1 MFAYLKGKLAF
12 QDPTFVIIDIQGVGY
27 EVKVSLNTFSK
38 IKDREDIQLF
48 THFHVKEDAQTLFGF
63 ADQHEKSIFQ
73 HLISISG
80 GGPSTRL
87 MVLSSL
93 SPEEVEEAIMGEDVR
108 TIQGVKGI
116 GAKTAQRI
124 ILELKD
130 KIGRESASGDLINI
144 GASSRNTI
152 RNEALAALVTLGIN
166 KAAAQKSIEKIMKD
180 RSGEISLEE
189 LIKLALKAA

>member
-12 QDPTFVIIDIQGVGY
+12 QDPTYVVIDVQGVGY
-27 EVKVSLNTFSK
+27 EVKISLNTFSK
-38 IKDREDIQLF
+38 IKDQESIQLF
-48 THFHVKEDAQTLFGF
+48 TYFHVKEDIQALYGF
-63 ADQHEKSIFQ
+63 ADLHEKGIFQ

-80 GGPSTRL
+80 VGPSTGL

-93 SPEEVEEAIMGEDVR
+93 SPHEVEEAIMGEDVR

-130 KIGRESASGDLINI
+130 KIGKSALSGDLINI
-144 GASSRNTI
+144 PSSGRNAI

-166 KAAAQKSIEKIMKD
+166 KAAAQKSIDKILKE